1 MQQRPLI
8 ALHLGAAMLA
18 LVVGGVV
25 MARRKGTINHKR
37 LGWFWVALM
46 TAVAVTSVFIRDH
59 GMPNIAG
66 YTPIHALTLFA
77 LVSLPRG
84 IHHIRQG
91 NVAAHRGLMKGLFI
105 GGCIVAGLFTLVPGR
120 ILGDLL
126 WKQALGLVH

>member
-1 MQQRPLI
+1 
-8 ALHLGAAMLA
+8 
-18 LVVGGVV
+18 

-37 LGWFWVALM
+37 LGWFWVGLM
-46 TAVAVTSVFIRDH
+46 SVVAVSSAFIRDY
-59 GMPNIAG
+59 GMPNVAG

-84 IHHIRQG
+84 IHHIRHG
-91 NVAAHRGLMKGLFI
+91 NVAAHRGVMKGLFI

-120 ILGDLL
+120 FLGDLL